1 MFLCL
6 ESNVKQQHPESL
18 QASLEIRSGSKN
30 VINVK
35 ILGCTIQP
43 GNFSLFLAVVFKINK

>member
-43 GNFSLFLAVVFKINK
+43 GNLNLFLAVVFKINK